1 MSLFDEY
8 AIKARYA
15 PAIIVSLPLILLTSI
30 VPPES
35 YEQLFRYA
43 DQFAFVAEWGVN
55 VVFVI
60 LLIYVIREI
69 GKSVIA
75 KHLFDSGLQSPT
87 TEMLLWNTRYL
98 SKAMKESLHYKIKS
112 DFDIEL
118 LDEIREGEDEQEA
131 RLRIREAV
139 GLVRHKVGNGRHT
152 LQYNI
157 RYGFWRNLTGGL
169 PLAILFSILALCFVS
184 GALAKVIAGA
194 YLVSALVLAAFAI
207 PILRSAGH
215 TYAEYLFT
223 EYLGGGD

>member
-1 MSLFDEY
+1 MSIFDQY

-15 PAIIVSLPLILLTSI
+15 PAVIVSLPLILLTSI
-30 VPPES
+30 APPES

-55 VVFVI
+55 VVFII
-60 LLIYVIREI
+60 LLISIIREI

-75 KHLFDSGLQSPT
+75 KRLFDNGLKSPT

-98 SKAMKESLHYKIKS
+98 SRGMKESLHRKIHS
-112 DFDIEL
+112 DFEVKL
-118 LDEIREGEDEQEA
+118 LDEAGEAENEHEA

-139 GLVRHKVGNGRHT
+139 GLVRLKVGKGKHT

-157 RYGFWRNLTGGL
+157 RYGFWRNLAGGL
-169 PLAILFSILALCFVS
+169 PLAILFSILALFFVS
-184 GALAKVIAGA
+184 GVLAKVIAGA
-194 YLVSALVLAAFAI
+194 YLVAALVLAIFVI
-207 PILRSAGH
+207 PILRSTGH

-223 EYLGGGD
+223 EYLGGAK

>member
-1 MSLFDEY
+1 MSLFDGY
-8 AIKARYA
+8 ALKARYT

-30 VPPES
+30 APPEG

-43 DQFAFVAEWGVN
+43 DQFAFVAEFGVN
-55 VVFVI
+55 VVFII

-75 KHLFDSGLQSPT
+75 KRLFDSGLKSPT
-87 TEMLLWNTRYL
+87 TEMLLWETDYL
-98 SKAMKESLHYKIKS
+98 SKGMKERLRRKIKS

-118 LDEIREGEDEQEA
+118 LDEAREEEDQHEA

-139 GLVRHKVGNGRHT
+139 GLIRLKVGKGKHT

-157 RYGFWRNLTGGL
+157 RYGFWRNLAGGL
-169 PLAILFSILALCFVS
+169 PLAIFFSILALCFVS
-184 GALAKVIAGA
+184 GTLAKVIAGA
-194 YLVSALVLAAFAI
+194 YLVSALLLAVFVI

-223 EYLGGGD
+223 EYLGGAG